1 MRFSRRLAVSVAL
14 GITVMQTG
22 CSSIKSTLLERDATN
37 TGWTSLKTCG
47 VPVTLKVITH
57 LRVTVTE
64 NRLFTMNMKES
75 KWVPLEDAQGC
86 AVTERSWAM
95 EEIKTDK
102 VFTVDFKRPAAGT
115 IKYDAKFS
123 NQYFTEFSNE
133 VEDRTIAEI
142 SSAIQGII
150 SVLPKKS
157 GAPGGGETRGFT
169 TGLPEIKRFPT
180 VIAVAVFAVDEPNWE
195 LQMTDFLAQHL
206 SAPYGSALGQ
216 AHPSHSYELQP
227 GQQPN
232 LPLQPAPGNDL
243 SSAGTT
249 IVPPAPGATQLS
261 TPRVKVSSH
270 SPRLSPQSTR

>member
-1 MRFSRRLAVSVAL
+1 VAL
-14 GITVMQTG
+14 GITVIQTG

-47 VPVTLKVITH
+47 VPVTLKVTTH

-64 NRLFTMNMKES
+64 NRLFTMNVEGK
-75 KWVPLEDAQGC
+75 KWVPLEDTQGC
-86 AVTERSWAM
+86 AVTERSWAL

-150 SVLPKKS
+150 SVLPKSS
-157 GAPGGGETRGFT
+157 GASGEDRGFT
-169 TGLPEIKRFPT
+169 NGLPEIKRFPT
-180 VIAVAVFAVDEPNWE
+180 VVAVAVFAVDEPNWE
-195 LQMTDFLAQHL
+195 LQMTDFLAQQLTGNDGMNLGHTYA
-206 SAPYGSALGQ
+206 SQSHALQ
-216 AHPSHSYELQP
+216 F
-227 GQQPN
+227 GQQSNGLNEPN
-232 LPLQPAPGNDL
+232 PAHGVTAGGA
-243 SSAGTT
+243 SA
-249 IVPPAPGATQLS
+249 VPPAPRAALP
-261 TPRVKVSSH
+261 TPPLKVSSQ
-270 SPRLSPQSTR
+270 SLRPSSQSTR